1 MSPRG
6 NIGGISTHA
15 AGGFFYLS
23 RRAPIAGLEPGIPE
37 QPAPTILVVDDD
49 ALNQTIARDYLE
61 TAGYRAHC
69 ADDGEQALALLKRC
83 PVDLVL
89 LDITM
94 PRMDGFET
102 LKAIRGLKNQP
113 DVPVVFFTAMDDME
127 THHRAMEA
135 GVDDFLTKPIKQT
148 EMLIRVRSLIRLR
161 ELRDRDRS
169 NADVILAQRDE
180 LKRSEQRRR
189 ELIKLVVHDLKS
201 PLSSVISNLEFIR
214 RTQKIV
220 GDGAEAVHDGLDCAN
235 SMFDMILNILD
246 INKSEDGKLVPKLQT
261 TNLPELI
268 QGLQRTLRRRLNARK
283 QSIEVHDHGK
293 NGDVLAD
300 RELVRRLL
308 ENLLDNGIRHSPD
321 GEAITVD
328 IVRTN
333 DGFLECRVSDHGP
346 GVPLQWRE
354 KIFDQYLQLESG
366 ERFDDR
372 TSLGLGLAFCRL
384 ATQVHG
390 GRIWVEDNQPRGS
403 SFCIRLPVAGPPG
416 AVPVEPPR

>member
-1 MSPRG
+1 LG
-6 NIGGISTHA
+6 
-15 AGGFFYLS
+15 
-23 RRAPIAGLEPGIPE
+23 PGIPE

-49 ALNQTIARDYLE
+49 ALNQAIARDYLE

-69 ADDGEQALALLKRC
+69 VDDGEQALAFLTRR

-102 LKAIRGLKNQP
+102 LKAIRRLKNQP
-113 DVPVVFFTAMDDME
+113 DVPVVFFTSMNDLD
-127 THHRAMEA
+127 THRRAMEA
-135 GVDDFLTKPIKQT
+135 GVDDFLTKPVKQT

-169 NADVILAQRDE
+169 NADLILAQRDE

-201 PLSSVISNLEFIR
+201 PLSSVISNLEYIR
-214 RTQKIV
+214 RTQRIP
-220 GDGAEAVHDGLDCAN
+220 DDAAEAVHDGLDCAN
-235 SMFDMILNILD
+235 TMFDMILNILD
-246 INKSEDGKLVPKLQT
+246 INKSEDGKLVPKLQST
-261 TNLPELI
+261 DLPELI
-268 QGLQRTLRRRLNARK
+268 RGLQRTLRRRLNARK
-283 QSIEVHDHGK
+283 QSIEVDDQSK
-293 NGDVLAD
+293 NSDVLAD
-300 RELVRRLL
+300 PELVRRLL

-321 GEAITVD
+321 GEAISVD

-333 DGFLECRVSDHGP
+333 DGFVECRVRDLGP
-346 GVPLQWRE
+346 GVPLQWRD

-366 ERFDDR
+366 ERFNDR
-372 TSLGLGLAFCRL
+372 TTLGLGLAFCRL

-390 GRIWVEDNQPRGS
+390 GRIWVEDNKPRGS
-403 SFCIRLPVAGPPG
+403 SFCIRLPVAGPPDAG
-416 AVPVEPPR
+416 FVKPSL